1 MQYLK
6 RIINKIVAP
15 TFLLSV
21 ACVPFSANAFDK
33 AEFSLAHIKESI
45 SVDGVMDESHWQY
58 ATKVPLKYQNEP
70 TEKGTPLVPTDA
82 YMYEDGKYLYVG
94 FIAKDNDP
102 SQIRAA
108 LRDRD
113 TLWQDDNVALMIDTF
128 NDERTGYEFYVNPL
142 GAQGDM
148 RMTDIDDGS
157 SAQSSISVM
166 RISPCAPS
174 GFT

>member
-45 SVDGVMDESHWQY
+45 SVDGVMDEPHWQY

-70 TEKGTPLVPTDA
+70 TEKGTPLVQTDA

-113 TLWQDDNVALMIDTF
+113 TLWQEQD
-128 NDERTGYEFYVNPL
+128 P
-142 GAQGDM
+142 
-148 RMTDIDDGS
+148 
-157 SAQSSISVM
+157 
-166 RISPCAPS
+166 
-174 GFT
+174 